1 MEPKKNPKV
10 DPKRNSALYFQLGL
24 AAIAILSYL
33 AIELKTYEKDLSG
46 LTKEVDNSFLDEDVP
61 VTMQLNTPPPPPPPP
76 PPAPEV
82 IKIVEDKKE
91 IKEVEIQS
99 TETNQKEEI
108 PEAKNIK
115 VAEVEEPE
123 VDVPFAIIEDVPL
136 FPGCESVSKDKR
148 KDCFQEKIQAHI
160 KKNFSYHDAA
170 IDAGH
175 QGKVFVSF
183 VIEKDGSVSIANMR
197 APYPTLEKE
206 AKRIMSKLPKMTP
219 GKQRGKPV
227 RMTMSIPITFKLDQ

>member
-1 MEPKKNPKV
+1 MEPKKNINV
-10 DPKRNSALYFQLGL
+10 DPKRNSVLFFQLGL

-46 LTKEVDNSFLDEDVP
+46 LTKSVDNSFLDEDVP
-61 VTMQLNTPPPPPPPP
+61 VTVQLNTPPPPPPPP

-82 IKIVEDKKE
+82 IQVVEDKKE

-99 TETNQKEEI
+99 TETNQKEVV
-108 PEAKNIK
+108 EAKK
-115 VAEVEEPE
+115 VVVAEEVEEE

-136 FPGCESVSKDKR
+136 FPGCEKVSKDKR
-148 KDCFQEKIQAHI
+148 KECFQEKIQAHI
-160 KKNFSYHDAA
+160 KRNFSYPDAA

-175 QGKVFVSF
+175 QGRVFVSF
-183 VIEKDGSVSIANMR
+183 VIEKDGRVTIANMR

-206 AKRIMSKLPKMTP
+206 ARRIMNKLPQMTP

>member
-1 MEPKKNPKV
+1 MEPKKNSNV

-76 PPAPEV
+76 PAAPEV

-99 TETNQKEEI
+99 TETNQKEEVVKA
-108 PEAKNIK
+108 EK
-115 VAEVEEPE
+115 VVVAVEEDE
-123 VDVPFAIIEDVPL
+123 EIDVPFAIIEDVPL
-136 FPGCESVSKDKR
+136 FPGCESVAKDKR

-160 KKNFSYHDAA
+160 KKNFTYPDAA

-183 VIEKDGSVSIANMR
+183 IIEKDGSVSIANMR

-206 AKRIMSKLPKMTP
+206 ARRIMTKLPKMTP

>member
-1 MEPKKNPKV
+1 MEPKKNINV
-10 DPKRNSALYFQLGL
+10 DPKRNSVLFFQLGL
-24 AAIAILSYL
+24 AAIAVLSYL

-46 LTKEVDNSFLDEDVP
+46 LTKSVDNSFLDEDVP
-61 VTMQLNTPPPPPPPP
+61 VTVQLNTPPPPPPPP

-82 IKIVEDKKE
+82 IQVVEDKKE

-99 TETNQKEEI
+99 TETNQKEVV
-108 PEAKNIK
+108 EAKK
-115 VAEVEEPE
+115 VVVAEEVEEE

-136 FPGCESVSKDKR
+136 FPGCEKVSKDKR
-148 KDCFQEKIQAHI
+148 KECFQEKIQAHI
-160 KKNFSYHDAA
+160 KKNFSYPEAA

-183 VIEKDGSVSIANMR
+183 IIEKDGKVTIANMR

-206 AKRIMSKLPKMTP
+206 ARRIMNKLPQMTP